1 MNGVPRRSLA
11 PFVFLVLVFLFAL
24 YVWPTRFH
32 YDHMTVDGDIV
43 PVRMDRLTG
52 RADMLLPDHGWV
64 PVEAPPDSLGDVTPA
79 GS

>member
-1 MNGVPRRSLA
+1 MARRWIVP
-11 PFVFLVLVFLFAL
+11 LVLFLLALAFAL
-24 YVWPTRFH
+24 CVWPTRWR

-64 PVEAPPDSLGDVTPA
+64 PVEAPPDSLGDATPA
-79 GS
+79 SL